1 MHVIET
7 KTTPLAHTLYL
18 KADKED
24 EPALELGPKNGGG
37 HLFGAPLGGP

>member
-24 EPALELGPKNGGG
+24 GPALELGPKNGG
-37 HLFGAPLGGP
+37 ATYLGLH